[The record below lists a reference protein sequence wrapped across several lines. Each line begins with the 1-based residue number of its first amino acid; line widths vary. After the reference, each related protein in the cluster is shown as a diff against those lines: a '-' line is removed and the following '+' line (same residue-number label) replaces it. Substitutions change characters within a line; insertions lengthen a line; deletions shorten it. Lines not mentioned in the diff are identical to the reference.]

1 MNFQSLKT
9 MIDNLVQTYACPS
22 CTSKI
27 DDTNV
32 EIVWTAGSNINVEVA
47 CPQCEKHSII
57 RAQVIP
63 LDLPSLNI
71 SKEQIEWIK
80 WQLWIT
86 ETKNEDRIKDSQIV
100 DLNRAIKKNNCSIE
114 ELFNDNQK

>member
-22 CTSKI
+22 CSSSI

-32 EIVWTAGSNINVEVA
+32 DVVWTAWNNINVEVG
-47 CPQCEKHSII
+47 CPKCGKHSII
-57 RAQVIP
+57 RAQVMT
-63 LDLPSLNI
+63 LDLPALNV

-80 WQLWIT
+80 WQLWLSQ
-86 ETKNEDRIKDSQIV
+86 EVNKNMIKDSEIV
-100 DLNRAIKKNNCSIE
+100 ELNRAIKKNNCSIE
-114 ELFNDNQK
+114 ELFRENNK